1 MTIRILKTII
11 ILLVMMLFQ
20 GCIPSEPPPTPTWT
34 YIPTLMPTRTYIPT
48 PMPTWTY
55 LPTQMPDELRE
66 KIRDEYLSAAEPL
79 INEWDE
85 LILLIN
91 DRSRHE
97 WYDTL
102 LQLKDTRDRFA
113 NLVIDPFFDDPHS
126 RMIMHMDC
134 QITSYLVTITTKDY
148 QKFNAEVDIEA
159 SLNKCVLPGSDD

>member
-1 MTIRILKTII
+1 
-11 ILLVMMLFQ
+11 
-20 GCIPSEPPPTPTWT
+20 
-34 YIPTLMPTRTYIPT
+34 
-48 PMPTWTY
+48 
-55 LPTQMPDELRE
+55 MPDEVRE
-66 KIRDEYLSAAEPL
+66 KIVDEYVSAVEPL

-148 QKFNAEVDIEA
+148 QKFNAEVDVEV
-159 SLNKCVLPGSDD
+159 SLNKCVLPSSDD